1 MVYYASRDKH
11 ECYKQMMKLVELAL
25 IYHRPIAKTKIIY
38 SQAKNTYYLV
48 DDKPFK
54 RGA

>member
-11 ECYKQMMKLVELAL
+11 ECYKHMMHMLEMSIVHH
-25 IYHRPIAKTKIIY
+25 YPMPKTKIIY
-38 SQAKNTYYLV
+38 SKAKDAYYLV

-54 RGA
+54 KGA